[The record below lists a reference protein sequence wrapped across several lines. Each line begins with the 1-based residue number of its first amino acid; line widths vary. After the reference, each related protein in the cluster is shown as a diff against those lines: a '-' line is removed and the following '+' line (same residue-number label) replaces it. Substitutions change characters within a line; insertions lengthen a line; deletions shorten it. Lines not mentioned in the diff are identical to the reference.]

1 MSASMTNP
9 RERVH
14 LAVNTQSAASCPMS
28 VLRNPG
34 RVEEVVRNYIPSMIA
49 QKLDKNIMC
58 AANFA
63 DSALTGFQKKENYA
77 LLLVF
82 YLRMV
87 YIS

>member
-1 MSASMTNP
+1 MADT

-14 LAVNTQSAASCPMS
+14 LAVDTQSAASCPMS
-28 VLRNPG
+28 VLGNPG
-34 RVEEVVRNYIPSMIA
+34 RVEKVVRNYIPTMIA

-58 AANFA
+58 AANFP
-63 DSALTGFQKKENYA
+63 DSALTGFQMKEYYA